1 MQSLALNRRQRSKFH
16 RDGVSH
22 QPAPSIDKQK
32 EDAIDIFKR
41 RSRVINNN
49 SHTVVNLSSHQ
60 LTEHETSL
68 LSRGLNFCP
77 VPGPIN
83 ETKLSEELDNF
94 ARSLRIKEHFGSK
107 EVEGG
112 DEVSSYSDSEDTCD
126 YRFVKKSKWVPKP
139 NKNVTLESFIDNV
152 KSDIL
157 RTAKVNTDTFDNLT
171 PGERTVLQ
179 NLRSNEDIII
189 KPADKGS
196 SVVVMD
202 KSAYIREVE
211 CQLSD
216 DRFFYKLD
224 KDPTKQFSDEIQ
236 NKLNN
241 MYDNGDIDE
250 KTLKYLIPDSPKPGR
265 FYLLPKIHKANKPGR
280 PIVSA
285 SGHPTEKISGFVD
298 FHLRQHV
305 EAFPSI
311 IKDTT
316 YCLQKWQL

>member
-1 MQSLALNRRQRSKFH
+1 MKTFQSVLMTLLLYKVWLSINDNAVNSTEMAFHTNQHPLLTNRKKRRIRH
-16 RDGVSH
+16 
-22 QPAPSIDKQK
+22 
-32 EDAIDIFKR
+32 FKR
-41 RSRVINNN
+41 RSRVINN

-60 LTEHETSL
+60 LTENETIL
-68 LSRGLNFCP
+68 LSKGLNFCP

-94 ARSLRIKEHFGSK
+94 ARGLRIKEHFGSK

-112 DEVSSYSDSEDTCD
+112 DEVSSDSDSEDACD
-126 YRFVKKSKWVPKP
+126 NRFVKK
-139 NKNVTLESFIDNV
+139 TFIDNV

-157 RTAKVNTDTFDNLT
+157 RTVKVNTDTFDNLT

-250 KTLKYLIPDSPKPGR
+250 KTLEY
-265 FYLLPKIHKANKPGR
+265 
-280 PIVSA
+280 
-285 SGHPTEKISGFVD
+285 
-298 FHLRQHV
+298 
-305 EAFPSI
+305 
-311 IKDTT
+311 DTT
-316 YCLQKWQL
+316 DYL